1 MAISTRIRKGVGAI
15 ADMPPITLAEGK
27 LTNQQAA
34 YMTDSIRT
42 IIRTLNGGISFGD
55 GSNSSL
61 SGNIDGQTREFYF
74 DLANTDY
81 EVPHG
86 LGRTPIGV
94 IVLDVN
100 VNGAVV
106 RGNLR
111 GDWNASRLFLRCSQA
126 ATTALF
132 VIV

>member
-1 MAISTRIRKGVGAI
+1 MAVSTRRRTGTGTIPDI
-15 ADMPPITLAEGK
+15 PPITLTDGK
-27 LTNQQAA
+27 LTDQQVVTLSDALR
-34 YMTDSIRT
+34 SLIRAF
-42 IIRTLNGGISFGD
+42 NGGISFGD

-61 SGNIDGQTREFYF
+61 SGNIDGHTKEVFF
-74 DLANTDY
+74 VAANTDV

-94 IVLDVN
+94 ITLDVN
-100 VNGAVV
+100 VDGAVV

-126 ATTALF
+126 GTTALLV
-132 VIV
+132 VI